1 MSMGNLA
8 LFQGMKQK
16 MDWLAQRHTVLA
28 ENVAN
33 ADTPGYRARDLKPLD
48 FRTMVKEAPRV
59 NMAAT
64 TANHLTGIRREP
76 EFRVNEERPR
86 NAYEVSI
93 NQNAVSLENQ
103 LTNVSQNQ
111 ADFRLASS
119 LYRQN
124 LTMMKLAIGRQPGA

>member
-16 MDWLAQRHTVLA
+16 MDWLTQRHTVLA
-28 ENVAN
+28 ENIAN
-33 ADTPGYRARDLKPLD
+33 ADTPGYRSRDLKPLD
-48 FRTMVKEAPRV
+48 FRAMVKEAPRV
-59 NMAAT
+59 NMIAT
-64 TANHLTGIRREP
+64 TGSHLAGIRREP
-76 EFRVNEERPR
+76 EFRVNQERAKS
-86 NAYEVSI
+86 AYEISI

-111 ADFRLASS
+111 ADYRLASS

-124 LTMMKLAIGRQPGA
+124 VTL

>member
-33 ADTPGYRARDLKPLD
+33 ADTPGYRSRDLKPLD
-48 FRTMVKEAPRV
+48 FRAMVKETPRV
-59 NMAAT
+59 NMVAT
-64 TANHLTGIRREP
+64 AESHLTGTRREP
-76 EFRVNEERPR
+76 EFRVNQERVK
-86 NAYEVSI
+86 NAYEISI
-93 NQNAVSLENQ
+93 NQNGVSLEQQ
-103 LTNVSQNQ
+103 LTRVSQNQ
-111 ADFRLASS
+111 ADFRLASG

-124 LTMMKLAIGRQPGA
+124 ITLMKLAIGRQ